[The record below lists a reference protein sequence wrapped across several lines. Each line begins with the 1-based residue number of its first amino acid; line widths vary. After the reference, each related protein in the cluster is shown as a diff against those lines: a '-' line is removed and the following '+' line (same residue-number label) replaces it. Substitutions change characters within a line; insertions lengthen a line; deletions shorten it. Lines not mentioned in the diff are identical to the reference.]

1 MPILNDL
8 EVTIEDEGIIIHYSY
23 DVSEQSPEVQR
34 LEWSKDGRALDMTTR
49 KFVGGSIFDRSL
61 KIRLPTE
68 DDKGKYSCKITNAVG
83 SVSKSVTLGNV
94 NVSNVFYIQYVPF
107 YNVTLSI
114 PSFTF
119 ARKTRTLRGLDG
131 SDHLKTILVS
141 FR

>member
-8 EVTIEDEGIIIHYSY
+8 EVTIEDEGSIIHYSY
-23 DVSEQSPEVQR
+23 DGSEQSPEVQR
-34 LEWSKDGRALDMTTR
+34 LEWSKDGRSLDMTTR

-61 KIRLPTE
+61 KIILPTE

-83 SVSKSVTLGNV
+83 SVSKSVIISNV
-94 NVSNVFYIQYVPF
+94 KVSYVFYIQYIPF
-107 YNVTLSI
+107 YNVTLSM

-119 ARKTRTLRGLDG
+119 ARETRTLRGLDG
-131 SDHLKTILVS
+131 SDHFKTILVS